1 MDSLF
6 HVAVG
11 STDTTKVAAVRKAF
25 FSAFPTQ
32 TAIISRHDEAT
43 GPPPAAWAA
52 KGLSGDAMRRVG
64 AVKAAY
70 AALSANPIASYGVG
84 LVPGVADTAGDGA
97 ERIGSVVVVSRD
109 GRESHAR
116 TASVPLPPRVAR
128 LLRGQEPGHG
138 ALGLEAAVDVAM
150 KDSERSGVVAKLT
163 RGLLSAESYWEQ
175 AVICCLTTFLHDE
188 SGLYKTLPQSSA
200 ALVRD
205 RETRDAAAAAG
216 PAATDDG
223 DDSDGFEMLG
233 TSTLAQREAEARDRA
248 IRGEGEVI
256 SVDDDGDDDAVKS
269 QKLRSALKLLA
280 HATKCAG
287 CDSTNCVK
295 MKKILMHALMCK
307 TRPISGCMLC
317 RQAYGV
323 LQLHAVHCTAAPGA
337 CRVPKCQEFK
347 QMLAAMPTAQSTK
360 IASKFAL

>member
-11 STDTTKVAAVRKAF
+11 SSDATKVAAVRKAF

-280 HATKCAG
+280 HATAP
-287 CDSTNCVK
+287 
-295 MKKILMHALMCK
+295 
-307 TRPISGCMLC
+307 RPRGVRRDAAVRAPPRRVRRDDGAERRRTVQKSRKSVAIAPSGGQF
-317 RQAYGV
+317 RGTARAAVGV
-323 LQLHAVHCTAAPGA
+323 WSVSPFSGRWTSGA
-337 CRVPKCQEFK
+337 RR
-347 QMLAAMPTAQSTK
+347 S
-360 IASKFAL
+360 